1 MNEELTYRHLAP
13 ITEAEASQA
22 LASGVPSAITNALL
36 RLALY
41 SPNVESVEGLC
52 LRYSE
57 SSDAEI
63 RRAAVLA
70 LGHLARL
77 HGIAFKY
84 DDAFLELI
92 SRLDDQEKE
101 VRGAAIDALSD
112 LQIFRWKDQAYS
124 REVLTGALESGS
136 EAEKFFAIFHV
147 SRYDANV
154 EFVWSWC
161 ARLLQNPSYALRAA
175 ALWAIAEIWDRSD
188 SRLKTQM
195 LGQVN
200 FMLGDHHWWVRDS
213 AQQVLDAI
221 LRSSSPT
228 K

>member
-13 ITEAEASQA
+13 ITEAEASRA
-22 LASGVPSAITNALL
+22 LASDVPSAITNALL

-41 SPNVESVEGLC
+41 SPNVESIESLC

-57 SSDAEI
+57 SGDAEI
-63 RRAAVLA
+63 RRAALLA

-77 HGIAFKY
+77 HGIAFKF
-84 DDAFLELI
+84 DEAFSKLI
-92 SRLDDQEKE
+92 SKLDDPEKE

-124 REVLTGALESGS
+124 HEVLAGVLESGS
-136 EAEKFFAIFHV
+136 EPEKFFAIFHL
-147 SRYDANV
+147 SRYDADV
-154 EFVWSWC
+154 EFVWSWS
-161 ARLLQNPSYALRAA
+161 ARLLKNPSCALRAA

-195 LGQVN
+195 HGQVVS
-200 FMLGDHHWWVRDS
+200 MLEDHHWWVRDT
-213 AQQVLDAI
+213 AQQVLDTI
-221 LRSSSPT
+221 LPGNSPT